1 MYSVYIHTVQSK
13 YCLLLISAN
22 VPFITEWTDGWAIIN
37 CSLSLFFHLF
47 IFIFLLL
54 FPAAVDYVVLSVN
67 DAATWPCLGEASLVK
82 EVLVSLW
89 LPRDKKK
96 QKHQNK
102 QMISIAPAYI

>member
-1 MYSVYIHTVQSK
+1 MSLLSLSERMGERSLTV
-13 YCLLLISAN
+13 L
-22 VPFITEWTDGWAIIN
+22 
-37 CSLSLFFHLF
+37 SLSLFFHLF

-96 QKHQNK
+96 NKSIKNK